1 VISIRGTKLVRRF
14 HYFDDLLKFL
24 PEVDAPLFVIDVFAK
39 PPEGQISVCLR
50 RHLPVEP
57 GAAASA
63 VSRPG
68 NERRAAN
75 ECSSPF

>member
-1 VISIRGTKLVRRF
+1 M
-14 HYFDDLLKFL
+14 LKFL

-63 VSRPG
+63 LS
-68 NERRAAN
+68 
-75 ECSSPF
+75 